1 MAPRIYPDVN
11 TSSVSNQGS
20 NRPIHRLG
28 DDINAVDQLAS
39 PILLGIAFAG
49 AIAAMLLVMLVIG

>member
-11 TSSVSNQGS
+11 TSAASNAAT
-20 NRPIHRLG
+20 NRQVHRVG
-28 DDINAVDQLAS
+28 EDVDTTDQLAS
-39 PILLGIAFAG
+39 PVLLGIAVAG

>member
-11 TSSVSNQGS
+11 TSSASNQGA

-39 PILLGIAFAG
+39 PVLLGIAVAG
-49 AIAAMLLVMLVIG
+49 AIAAMLLVSLVIG